1 MSLACETIGDRQF
14 QHAFSSTPAGMAL
27 TTSDLGIVQDA
38 VFDARAKWY
47 ETGLQLGVP
56 PSSLDSIRTDGGSN
70 SEKLRETLK
79 VWLETAPK
87 PTWQNILDALRNR
100 AVGELS
106 LAESV
111 EANYCHTTAE
121 IGGHASGQ
129 VMPGGTQLQY
139 IQELERKLQDSERQK
154 QQLVQQIEEQNNRK
168 AETQQRKQWLQK
180 ISILEQEKQ
189 EACEKMEAGE
199 KQIHQLKKVIG
210 GHEETKK
217 RLEEQV
223 QHFQQK
229 AEEYQRKIE
238 ILKETREKSVVQL
251 KCTIDEQRRQLHK
264 LESRLEEE
272 INNKKQLQEQ
282 LQEVHDTPH

>member
-1 MSLACETIGDRQF
+1 
-14 QHAFSSTPAGMAL
+14 MAL

-56 PSSLDSIRTDGGSN
+56 PSSLDSIRTDGGSI
-70 SEKLRETLK
+70 SEKLHETLK

-106 LAESV
+106 LAASV
-111 EANYCHTTAE
+111 EANYCHTTTE
-121 IGGHASGQ
+121 IGAGHASGQ
-129 VMPGGTQLQY
+129 VMPEGTQLQY

-154 QQLVQQIEEQNNRK
+154 QQLVQQIEEQNRRE
-168 AETQQRKQWLQK
+168 AEAQQEKQWLQK

-189 EACEKMEAGE
+189 EACEKIEAGE
-199 KQIHQLKKVIG
+199 KQIRQLKNVIG